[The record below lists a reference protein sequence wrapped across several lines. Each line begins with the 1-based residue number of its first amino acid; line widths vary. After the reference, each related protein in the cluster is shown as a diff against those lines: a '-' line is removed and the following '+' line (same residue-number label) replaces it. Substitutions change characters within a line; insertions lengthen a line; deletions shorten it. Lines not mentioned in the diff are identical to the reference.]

1 MSARQLAS
9 TLAICAATLLALG
22 AASALGVPRV
32 TLHAGFNPERLGAS
46 TTLNLRIQVAPGSE
60 PIPPPL
66 VHAELRYPAGLDVQL
81 SGLGIEACTAQAL
94 ETAGIGACPPDSVMG
109 EGQAIAEFLIAHHI
123 VREVASLTAV
133 RTTEREG
140 HLTML
145 LYLYDETAV
154 SAQLILTSQLLPA
167 GGPFA
172 GLVDIQ
178 IPLVQSLPGTPDVSV
193 SEIQLGLGP
202 ETLTYSEKV
211 GRQGR
216 PLHPRRDRPTQTLP
230 PRGVPFRRYAR
241 VSRRD
246 PRQRQDGR
254 GVSGGGGAAARLARV
269 GKRAVGPREAS
280 LSLHELGRVVP
291 VPGPVGARLG
301 QPDRPDQPNERNEQP
316 REHHARLALQPA
328 DHQQTDVNRTGE
340 DEAGLVGR
348 YGTEQDH
355 DDQHAEQRR
364 HADRTG
370 VECHHARLIGV
381 IARALEQSSA
391 PL

>member
-9 TLAICAATLLALG
+9 ILGLCAAALLAFG
-22 AASALGVPRV
+22 AASALAVPKV
-32 TLHAGFNPERLGAS
+32 TLHAGFNPERLGQS

-81 SGLGIEACTAQAL
+81 SGLGIEACTAATL

-133 RTTEREG
+133 RTTEQEG

-167 GGPFA
+167 GGQFA
-172 GLVDIQ
+172 GLVNIQ

-202 ETLTYSEKV
+202 ETLTYSEQVAGKV
-211 GRQGR
+211 
-216 PLHPRRDRPTQTLP
+216 LHYIPEGIDLP
-230 PRGVPFRRYAR
+230 KRCPRGGFPFA
-241 VSRRD
+241 VELGFADGSHASASRRA
-246 PRQRQDGR
+246 PCP
-254 GVSGGGGAAARLARV
+254 ATAAR
-269 GKRAVGPREAS
+269 
-280 LSLHELGRVVP
+280 
-291 VPGPVGARLG
+291 
-301 QPDRPDQPNERNEQP
+301 
-316 REHHARLALQPA
+316 
-328 DHQQTDVNRTGE
+328 
-340 DEAGLVGR
+340 
-348 YGTEQDH
+348 
-355 DDQHAEQRR
+355 RR
-364 HADRTG
+364 
-370 VECHHARLIGV
+370 
-381 IARALEQSSA
+381 
-391 PL
+391 

>member
-1 MSARQLAS
+1 VSAFSRSERILAAAVRLAS
-9 TLAICAATLLALG
+9 TLGVCAAALLVFAT
-22 AASALGVPRV
+22 ASALAVPKV
-32 TLHAGFNPERLGAS
+32 TLHASFNPERLGQS

-81 SGLGIEACTAQAL
+81 SGLGIEACTAATL

-172 GLVDIQ
+172 GLVNIQ

-202 ETLTYSEKV
+202 ESLTYSETTAGKV
-211 GRQGR
+211 VHYIPEGI
-216 PLHPRRDRPTQTLP
+216 DLP
-230 PRGVPFRRYAR
+230 KHCPRGGFPFA
-241 VSRRD
+241 VALGFADGSHASASRRV
-246 PRQRQDGR
+246 PCP
-254 GVSGGGGAAARLARV
+254 ATAAR
-269 GKRAVGPREAS
+269 RAG
-280 LSLHELGRVVP
+280 
-291 VPGPVGARLG
+291 
-301 QPDRPDQPNERNEQP
+301 
-316 REHHARLALQPA
+316 
-328 DHQQTDVNRTGE
+328 
-340 DEAGLVGR
+340 
-348 YGTEQDH
+348 
-355 DDQHAEQRR
+355 
-364 HADRTG
+364 
-370 VECHHARLIGV
+370 
-381 IARALEQSSA
+381 
-391 PL
+391 

>member
-1 MSARQLAS
+1 VAAAVRVASILNKSNTIAVTALRLAS
-9 TLAICAATLLALG
+9 TIALCAASLLALG
-22 AASALGVPRV
+22 PASALAVPKV
-32 TLHAGFNPERLGAS
+32 TLHAAFNPERLGAS

-66 VHAELRYPAGLDVQL
+66 VHAELRYPAGLDPQL
-81 SGLGIEACTAQAL
+81 SGLGIDECTAATL

-109 EGQAIAEFLIAHHI
+109 EGQAIAEFLIAHRI

-202 ETLTYSEKV
+202 ESLTYSENVAGKV
-211 GRQGR
+211 VHYIPEGI
-216 PLHPRRDRPTQTLP
+216 DLP
-230 PRGVPFRRYAR
+230 KRCPRGGFPFA
-241 VSRRD
+241 VTLGFA
-246 PRQRQDGR
+246 DG
-254 GVSGGGGAAARLARV
+254 SHASAARRV
-269 GKRAVGPREAS
+269 PCPAQ
-280 LSLHELGRVVP
+280 LHKK
-291 VPGPVGARLG
+291 A
-301 QPDRPDQPNERNEQP
+301 QPS
-316 REHHARLALQPA
+316 H
-328 DHQQTDVNRTGE
+328 
-340 DEAGLVGR
+340 
-348 YGTEQDH
+348 
-355 DDQHAEQRR
+355 
-364 HADRTG
+364 
-370 VECHHARLIGV
+370 
-381 IARALEQSSA
+381 
-391 PL
+391 